1 MRERKGSTIESRAV
15 VELHGDE
22 DLTLVGIPPAQD
34 THTNPNAEGNGTCI
48 NETRTVQPLDFRQN
62 GFFDLPDFGLIALV
76 EDPLLDSF
84 GAGHP
89 GLAENSHVF
98 ARGRLTYAKLA
109 RNQAAAN
116 AVLHQIAID
125 LRRKVLCRFFK
136 PLKNL

>member
-1 MRERKGSTIESRAV
+1 M
-15 VELHGDE
+15 
-22 DLTLVGIPPAQD
+22 
-34 THTNPNAEGNGTCI
+34 
-48 NETRTVQPLDFRQN
+48 TRTSLWSAYRRPRTRTRTRTPEATERALTKRGRFNFLDFRQN